1 MKSPVSYECPKC
13 SGRFYELR
21 EISTTGKFWTRI
33 FNLQVNKFTA
43 VICKKCRY
51 TELYHSPVSK
61 FGQVVDFVAGS

>member
-1 MKSPVSYECPKC
+1 MKPTVSYECPKC
-13 SGRFYELR
+13 SNRFYELR

-51 TELYHSPVSK
+51 TELYHSSVSK
-61 FGQVVDFVAGS
+61 FGQIADFVAGV